1 MSNAAHH
8 YNTKML
14 EIFQEETGFRLQDV
28 REKIGAALITTGP
41 EEFIGE
47 MVIVDK
53 KTGLKYPLK
62 CFRLTMLLNREV
74 NSDNKQQNQQ

>member
-1 MSNAAHH
+1 MGNAAHH

-14 EIFQEETGFRLQDV
+14 EVFQEETGFRLQDV

-41 EEFIGE
+41 EEFVGE

-53 KTGLKYPLK
+53 KTGFRYPLK
-62 CFRLTMLLNREV
+62 CYRLAMLLNREV
-74 NSDNKQQNQQ
+74 MASDKQ